1 MVKRRV
7 MAAVLGTAAAAGMT
21 MVASAPAQAVDRNCY
36 DGNFCVYQASSFSQS
51 YPMYRFN
58 IADSNWG
65 SGQPEIYDKDS
76 SWRNRWSVTVKVYA
90 LSDYRTVNTCFNPGY
105 ELHQGGATQND
116 NGRSH
121 KYDGTSWC

>member
-36 DGNFCVYQASSFSQS
+36 DGNFCVYQAQEFNTN
-51 YPMYRFN
+51 YPMYRFSG
-58 IADSNWG
+58 ADANW
-65 SGQPEIYDKDS
+65 SDQSAIYDNDS

-90 LSDYRTVNTCFNPGY
+90 LANYSTVNTCFNPGY
-105 ELHQGGATQND
+105 QLGASGSSSQNN

-121 KYDGTSWC
+121 KWDGTSWC

>member
-7 MAAVLGTAAAAGMT
+7 MSAVLGTAAAAGLT

-36 DGNFCVYQASSFSQS
+36 DGNFCVYQAHEFNTN
-51 YPMYRFN
+51 YPMYRFSG
-58 IADSNWG
+58 ADSNW
-65 SGQPEIYDKDS
+65 SDQSAIYDNDS

-90 LSDYRTVNTCFNPGY
+90 YAGYSTVNTCFNPGY
-105 ELHQGGATQND
+105 QLGSGGSSQND

-121 KYDGTSWC
+121 KWDGTSWC